1 MTQDKSPE
9 EIKVRIDEIL
19 KKCVIMMANI
29 GTKTPLDVGDVSK
42 AKQLEAQWLKE
53 VKELSPE
60 QYKALVP
67 NPKED

>member
-1 MTQDKSPE
+1 MQEDKTQQ
-9 EIKVRIDEIL
+9 EIQARIDEIL

-53 VKELSPE
+53 VEELSPE

-67 NPKED
+67 NPKKD